1 MGATMT
7 LGVQLLRLYPDVA
20 RLALCGVL
28 CLIVSAY
35 AAWADRRRF
44 KRKKLD
50 SVSLM
55 PWPTISIL
63 ALFTGL
69 VFFAFAAHDWTTG

>member
-1 MGATMT
+1 MGAPMT
-7 LGVQLLRLYPDVA
+7 FGVQFLRLYPDVT
-20 RLALCGVL
+20 RLALWGVL

-50 SVSLM
+50 AVSLM

-69 VFFAFAAHDWTTG
+69 LLFAFAAHEWKTS